1 VSVFDSILLG
11 LNVALQAN
19 NILFCFVGV
28 FCGTLIG
35 VLPGLGP
42 AASISLLLPV
52 TFLVPPTASLIMLA
66 GIYYGAMYGGST
78 TSILVNIPGEA
89 ASVVTCFDGYAMAR
103 QGRAGPALGISAF
116 GSFIG
121 GTAGVFGLAFLSGP
135 LTRFALN
142 FGAPEYFSMMML
154 GIMLVIYIGKGS
166 VLKSLVTTSFG
177 IFLGTI
183 GTDLISGYQ
192 RFTFNILE
200 FADGI
205 GIVPAVIGLFGISEV
220 LMNVEEIAKQ
230 RTVFKSR
237 TGLRDLFPTMQDWA
251 RSKWPIVR
259 GSIVG
264 FLIGVLPGGTPI
276 LASFASYALEK
287 KLSKTP
293 ERFGTG
299 MVEGV
304 AGPETSNNAATTG
317 AFIPL
322 LTLGIPVNAV
332 MGLLLG
338 ALIIHGVQPGPLLIN
353 SHPDLFWGVIV
364 SMYLGNIMLLV
375 LNLPLI
381 GAWVQILRVPYPILF
396 PLILLFCLV
405 GSYTINNSLI
415 EVGITIFFGL
425 LGFIMR
431 RCDYEIAPLVLSLI
445 LSPMIENNLRQSLLM
460 SDGSALIFFNR
471 PISAAFLIATFAII
485 GLSFLPKMRRRKPV
499 LEDEL

>member
-1 VSVFDSILLG
+1 MSVFDSLLLG
-11 LNVALQAN
+11 LNVALQPIN
-19 NILFCFVGV
+19 LLFCFIGV

-42 AASISLLLPV
+42 PASISLLLPV
-52 TFLVPPTASLIMLA
+52 TFVVPPTASLIMLA

-89 ASVVTCFDGYAMAR
+89 ASVVTCFDGYQMAR

-116 GSFIG
+116 GSFLG
-121 GTAGVFGLAFLSGP
+121 GTASLFGLAFLASP
-135 LTRFALN
+135 LSKFALR
-142 FGAPEYFSMMML
+142 FGAPEYFSMMIL
-154 GIMLVIYIGKGS
+154 GIMLVIYIGRGS
-166 VLKSLVTTSFG
+166 ILKSLVTTSFG

-183 GTDLISGYQ
+183 GTDLITGYQ

-205 GIVPAVIGLFGISEV
+205 GIVPVTIGLFGVSEV
-220 LMNVEEIAKQ
+220 LMNTEEITKR
-230 RTVFKSR
+230 RTVFESKTS
-237 TGLRDLFPTMQDWA
+237 LRELFPNLQDWA
-251 RSKWPIVR
+251 KSKWPIIR
-259 GSIVG
+259 GTVVG
-264 FLIGVLPGGTPI
+264 FFIGVLPGGTPI
-276 LASFASYALEK
+276 LASFASYAVEK
-287 KLSKTP
+287 KLSKNP
-293 ERFGTG
+293 EKFGTG
-299 MVEGV
+299 MIEGV

-338 ALIIHGVQPGPLLIN
+338 ALIIHGVQPGPLLLN

-364 SMYLGNIMLLV
+364 SMYIGNVMLLF

-381 GAWVQILRVPYPILF
+381 GAWVQILKIPYPILF

-405 GSYTINNSLI
+405 GSYTLNNSLVELGMTI
-415 EVGITIFFGL
+415 LFGI

-431 RCDYEIAPLVLSLI
+431 RSEYEAAPLVLALI

-460 SDGSALIFFNR
+460 SDGSPLIFFKR
-471 PISAAFLIATFAII
+471 PISAVLLIITLIVI
-485 GLSFLPKMRRRKPV
+485 VISFLPKIRGKRPV
-499 LEDEL
+499 FEEAV

>member
-1 VSVFDSILLG
+1 MSVFDSILLG
-11 LNVALQAN
+11 FSVALQPIN
-19 NILFCFVGV
+19 LLFCFVGV
-28 FCGTLIG
+28 LCGTLIG

-42 AASISLLLPV
+42 PASISLLLPV
-52 TFLVPPTASLIMLA
+52 TFVVPPTASLIMLA

-121 GTAGVFGLAFLSGP
+121 GTASVFGLAFLSNP
-135 LTRFALN
+135 LTRFALK
-142 FGAPEYFSMMML
+142 FGAPEYFSMMIL

-166 VLKSLVTTSFG
+166 ILKSLVTAGFG

-192 RFTFNILE
+192 RFTFRILE

-205 GIVPAVIGLFGISEV
+205 GIVPVVIGLFGISEV
-220 LMNVEEIAKQ
+220 LMNVEEIAKE
-230 RTVFKSR
+230 RSVFKSK
-237 TGLRDLFPTMQDWA
+237 TDLRELLPTLQDWS

-259 GSIVG
+259 GSIIG

-276 LASFASYALEK
+276 LGSFASYAVEK
-287 KLSKTP
+287 KLSRTP
-293 ERFGTG
+293 EKFGTG

-304 AGPETSNNAATTG
+304 AGPETANNAATTG

-364 SMYLGNIMLLV
+364 SMYIGNIMLLV

-381 GAWVQILRVPYPILF
+381 GAWVQILRVPYPVLF
-396 PLILLFCLV
+396 PLILLFCMV
-405 GSYTINNSLI
+405 GAYTINNSLI
-415 EVGITIFFGL
+415 ELGLAILFGI

-431 RCDYEIAPLVLSLI
+431 RCDYEVAPLVLSLI
-445 LSPMIENNLRQSLLM
+445 LSPLIENNLRQSLLM
-460 SDGSALIFFNR
+460 SDGSPMIFFRR
-471 PISAAFLIATFAII
+471 PISATFLIATFII
-485 GLSFLPKMRRRKPV
+485 IVLSFLPIIKRSKLVFEEEM
-499 LEDEL
+499 